1 MTVSSFLF
9 LVFAALAA
17 IVFHILP
24 TRWKNLWL
32 VLISAG
38 FIATWSWKFVLVLG
52 IFGVVNFFFA
62 KRINPELN
70 SRKRWVAIGIIF
82 NSLSLFLFKY
92 NKFFL
97 PEFENL
103 LKRLGLLQLGV
114 TLQILL
120 PIGLSFL
127 VVQIISYLLD
137 ISNKRLSAETNII
150 KFGVY
155 ILYFPKLISGPVE
168 RARQFFPHLDSPL
181 PFDRELAE
189 RSLAMILTGLFRKI
203 VFANPLFNLIPPDA
217 FLNPS
222 SYSGLNLLFWLL
234 AYAIALYND
243 FAGYTLIVQGVSL
256 WFGIEL
262 IDNFNLPY
270 LSRNIAEF
278 WARWHISLSNWLR
291 DYIYFPLSRALL
303 KRSPER
309 NRVFNLIL
317 PPLVTMLVSGMWHGL
332 SWNLLVWGGL
342 HGIYLIVNRIP
353 SFWRFSVPL
362 DEQPRWQQNLGR
374 VGTFIFVILAWV
386 PFRMQLP
393 IAFQYWKGLFQW
405 KLPDLALIT
414 SALQGQNTIW
424 SATNL
429 PNPILIFVLAGA
441 IVFDIIQNRQKNNI
455 PVRDWRRVWQIVF
468 IVVLL
473 GITLLEFFSDTTAPF
488 VYQAF

>member
-9 LVFAALAA
+9 LVCAALAA
-17 IVFHILP
+17 FVFHVLP

-52 IFGVVNFFFA
+52 IFGAINFFLA
-62 KRINPELN
+62 KRIDPELN
-70 SRKRWVAIGIIF
+70 SRKKWVIVGIIF
-82 NSLSLFLFKY
+82 NILFLFIFKY

-97 PEFENL
+97 PEIGNL
-103 LKRLGLLQLGV
+103 LKSFGILQPIV

-120 PIGLSFL
+120 PVGLSFL
-127 VVQIISYLLD
+127 VVQVISYLLD
-137 ISNKRLSAETNII
+137 ISNKRIAAETSLI

-168 RARQFFPHLDSPL
+168 RARQFFPRLESPL
-181 PFDRELAE
+181 PFDRDLAE

-222 SYSGLNLLFWLL
+222 QYSGQNLLFWLL
-234 AYAIALYND
+234 AYAFALYND
-243 FAGYTLIVQGVSL
+243 FAGYTLIVRGVSL

-262 IDNFNLPY
+262 TNNFNLPY

-278 WARWHISLSNWLR
+278 WTRWHISLSNWLR

-303 KRSPER
+303 KKSPER
-309 NRVFNLIL
+309 NHVFNFIL
-317 PPLVTMLVSGMWHGL
+317 PPIVTMLVSGMWHGL
-332 SWNLLVWGGL
+332 SWNMLVWGGL
-342 HGIYLIVNRIP
+342 HGIYLMVERIP
-353 SFWRFSVPL
+353 SLWRPAVPL
-362 DEQPRWQQNLGR
+362 DEQPRWRQSIGR
-374 VGTFIFVILAWV
+374 VVTFIFVVLAWV
-386 PFRMQLP
+386 PFRMELS

-405 KLPDLALIT
+405 TLPNLSTIT
-414 SALQGQNTIW
+414 SPLPGQTFGW

-429 PNPILIFVLAGA
+429 PNPILILVLVGA
-441 IVFDIIQNRQKNNI
+441 IIFDLIQNHQKSEI
-455 PVRDWRRVWQIVF
+455 PVRDWRRVWQVVF
-468 IVVLL
+468 IIILL
-473 GITLLEFFSDTTAPF
+473 GLVLLEFFSDTTAPF